1 MNVICKRPTKRLIKG
16 HRYKVKN
23 LWNDGSNRAWLDG
36 RLEIE
41 GIGKFSVTGFTDTD
55 GNDIPKINIIAPVVA
70 TLRVKFEDIKK
81 GDILICDSDRYKTMV
96 KDAYYRVEKLETH
109 DYERKSYNGAVFK
122 YVDKYIR
129 FEGIKRRL
137 IYNEWCFRGLSNDE
151 LREIGL
157 NKVLNDEEPNILGET
172 NIRKLEFIEDK
183 DGELVKN
190 LARAIIDPN
199 RHHLSII
206 EWASIKT
213 GEKLGIKVEDYE
225 KFRSMTLDEFLS
237 YVETNKSNDME

>member
-1 MNVICKRPTKRLIKG
+1 MIVICKRPTKRLIKG

-23 LWNDGSNRAWLDG
+23 LWNDGTNRTWIEG

-41 GIGKFSVTGFTDTD
+41 GIGKFSVTGFSDTD
-55 GNDIPKINIIAPVVA
+55 GSDVPKINIIAPAVVS
-70 TLRVKFEDIKK
+70 LRVTFEKLK
-81 GDILICDSDRYKTMV
+81 VGDILICDSDRYKTMI
-96 KDAYYRVEKLETH
+96 KDAYYRIEKLQEFE
-109 DYERKSYNGAVFK
+109 YERKTYNGHVIK

-172 NIRKLEFIEDK
+172 NVRKLEFLKDK
-183 DGELVKN
+183 DVALIKN
-190 LARAIIDPN
+190 LAQAIIDPN

-206 EWASIKT
+206 EWASKKT

-225 KFRSMTLDEFLS
+225 KFRNITLDEFLS
-237 YVETNKSNDME
+237 YVETNSDDIE